1 MKDKVIHLLLDLSSV
16 WVEEVLRNRTLSFD
30 VSFDKLFFQSQ
41 TTTAQFLVT
50 FAKSTFCVQDSFQ
63 VLFDSINGTQVCIV
77 FFPFCSHT
85 NERITFVIRLAVRD
99 LFPHFPK

>member
-1 MKDKVIHLLLDLSSV
+1 MKDKVFHLLLDLSSV
-16 WVEEVLRNRTLSFD
+16 WVEVVLRNRTLNFD

-41 TTTAQFLVT
+41 TTTSKFLLT

-85 NERITFVIRLAVRD
+85 NEWISFVILLAVRD